1 MKCPD
6 PYPITP
12 RLEIIAY
19 MTSAPQL
26 FTSLRAPLIG
36 LFLSIII
43 GVWTQHMAHQ
53 QGTINL
59 AQPQLPLALLIPFI
73 VLILAPNL
81 ALKSRLPGYALAP
94 NELLLI
100 FAMGLIASTVPD
112 WAMPGG

>member
-19 MTSAPQL
+19 MTPAPQL

-73 VLILAPNL
+73 VLILAPN
-81 ALKSRLPGYALAP
+81 
-94 NELLLI
+94 ELLLI